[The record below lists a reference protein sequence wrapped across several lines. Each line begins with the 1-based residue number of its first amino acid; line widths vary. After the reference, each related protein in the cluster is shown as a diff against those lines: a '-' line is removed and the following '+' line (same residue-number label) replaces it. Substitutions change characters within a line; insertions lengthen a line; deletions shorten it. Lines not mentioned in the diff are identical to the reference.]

1 MLQLCYGSIFFSFL
15 SRHHPSLPPPALP
28 ILSLNLF
35 IPRAGWSFSSSL
47 LFWKLE
53 FFSLHLAPHRI
64 SLSLSLSSKM
74 TVSPRLKFFFFHP
87 FVFDSIFAAI
97 FSVCNLGK
105 INNYQDMINY
115 IIHYIHGGSQ
125 TIKKYVPRPL
135 YFLVRE
141 KQKEKKH
148 EREGKKKDDDLPP
161 PSRWMLM
168 CHK

>member
-1 MLQLCYGSIFFSFL
+1 
-15 SRHHPSLPPPALP
+15 
-28 ILSLNLF
+28 
-35 IPRAGWSFSSSL
+35 
-47 LFWKLE
+47 
-53 FFSLHLAPHRI
+53 
-64 SLSLSLSSKM
+64 
-74 TVSPRLKFFFFHP
+74 
-87 FVFDSIFAAI
+87 
-97 FSVCNLGK
+97 
-105 INNYQDMINY
+105 MINY